1 MYSACFIEFL
11 IPWNFELVSFFAV
24 SALNKPENRLFK
36 TEYLNLTLELELSNL
51 KNFKSSLQSYPYVGN
66 PVFVYL
72 LQVY

>member
-1 MYSACFIEFL
+1 MYAACFIEFL
-11 IPWNFELVSFFAV
+11 KLKLKLVSFFAV
-24 SALNKPENRLFK
+24 SLNKPENRLFK

-51 KNFKSSLQSYPYVGN
+51 KYFKSSLQSYPYVGN